1 MTIREKFFHSFII
14 GILFSIINWLIIDN
28 FIIKLSIFKYI
39 LIEFLLV
46 ISIKFY
52 KFTKLKLNLN

>member
-1 MTIREKFFHSFII
+1 MTIKEKFFHSFII